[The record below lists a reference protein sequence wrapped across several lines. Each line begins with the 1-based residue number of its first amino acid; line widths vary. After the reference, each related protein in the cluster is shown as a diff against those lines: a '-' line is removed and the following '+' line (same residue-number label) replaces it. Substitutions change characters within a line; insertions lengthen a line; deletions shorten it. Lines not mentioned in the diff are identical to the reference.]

1 MSSSGLLFVVS
12 APSGTGKTT
21 VVEQLVKIV
30 PTLEMSRSYTSRPSR
45 SNERD
50 GVDYNFVSRQ
60 EFEDRIA
67 RGDFLEYADVFGNY
81 YGTGKAETE
90 ARLASGRDLVLVIDV
105 QGARQVRGKRHGV
118 GVFMLPPSFQ
128 VLEHRLRNRSQD
140 PEAAIQRRLATARS
154 EVSAV
159 SEYDYVVINDELDR
173 CVAEL
178 RGIVLAERA
187 RRDRRLDT
195 IAPIVKTFQ

>member
-1 MSSSGLLFVVS
+1 
-12 APSGTGKTT
+12 
-21 VVEQLVKIV
+21 
-30 PTLEMSRSYTSRPSR
+30 
-45 SNERD
+45 
-50 GVDYNFVSRQ
+50 
-60 EFEDRIA
+60 
-67 RGDFLEYADVFGNY
+67 
-81 YGTGKAETE
+81 
-90 ARLASGRDLVLVIDV
+90 
-105 QGARQVRGKRHGV
+105 
-118 GVFMLPPSFQ
+118 MLPPSFQ

-140 PEAAIQRRLATARS
+140 PEAAIQRRLATARN

-187 RRDRRLDT
+187 RRDRRLGM